1 MDRQEYIKWI
11 KDEITTVKANL
22 QNKVYPSKQIKFY
35 QGYITGLWFAL
46 QNALEIKENGQR
58 TSKRDYTMDV

>member
-1 MDRQEYIKWI
+1 MNRQEYIKWI
-11 KDEITTVKANL
+11 KDEITTVKANI

-46 QNALEIKENGQR
+46 QNALEIKENE
-58 TSKRDYTMDV
+58 